1 MEKSLE
7 NFHEYFTIAVNGLT
21 VVSLDYNLL
30 TLEDLKQECYL
41 TYAKIKCT
49 NESTYPGFM
58 VQKLRWVI
66 IDYCR
71 RITKSRNKFNTS
83 HNVSLEFVVAAKK
96 RKDHDTS
103 SSLTIGDTLKTPDKK
118 HADAEIIAVE
128 VLDSDLLTEREKEF
142 FYDYFI
148 NDMTGAAIAEKWEL
162 TPAMISLYKKQ
173 VITKLKEQYINEK

>member
-7 NFHEYFTIAVNGLT
+7 NFHEYFTVAINGFT
-21 VVSLDYNLL
+21 IVSLDYNLL

-41 TYAKIKCT
+41 TYAKTECS

-71 RITKSRNKFNTS
+71 RITKSRNKLNTS
-83 HNVSLEFVVAAKK
+83 HNVSLEFVVTAKQ
-96 RKDHDTS
+96 RKAHNDNST
-103 SSLTIGDTLKTPDKK
+103 LTIGDTLKTPDNNMNV
-118 HADAEIIAVE
+118 EIIASE
-128 VLDSDLLTEREKEF
+128 ILDSDLLTEREKEF

-162 TPAMISLYKKQ
+162 TPAMISIYKKQ
-173 VITKLKEQYINEK
+173 VITKLKKQYKG